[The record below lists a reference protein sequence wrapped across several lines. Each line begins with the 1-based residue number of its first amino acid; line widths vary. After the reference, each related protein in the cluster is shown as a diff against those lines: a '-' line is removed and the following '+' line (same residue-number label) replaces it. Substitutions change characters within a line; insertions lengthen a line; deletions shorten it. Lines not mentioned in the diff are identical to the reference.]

1 MRITAILFCLLACLP
16 ARPAAAAEE
25 QTALSLYRQGKAHYD
40 SDRFDQALSVFEQV
54 VSRYP
59 ENPVAEY
66 AANLSLD
73 ILNIKKD
80 YAGLEKLTRRYAA
93 DKILMRHESLREVVG
108 KLLPQIAYKQAQE
121 VFKAKKY
128 VEAGEAFLK
137 VAAEFPKSLVADG
150 ALYNAAISYQKAKIQ
165 KRSLEIHRRL
175 IREYPRSPLA
185 LRSKEIIKKFK
196 EE

>member
-93 DKILMRHESLREVVG
+93 DKILMRYESLREVVG